1 MDATP
6 PPTEGSVY
14 IIGTATTIIELGG
27 LRVLTDPTSCTR
39 GSVPTSAAGWPAAG
53 ELNRPWRANG

>member
-14 IIGTATTIIELGG
+14 FIGTATTIIEFGG

-39 GSVPTSAAGWPAAG
+39 GSVPTSAAG
-53 ELNRPWRANG
+53 